1 VLKHFSGTPNTAFG
15 GFTVSPDS
23 RKGAK
28 MQKQKFSRSRML
40 ISGAL
45 VAGVMAIGGF
55 AFTNSN
61 TVPDTKA
68 GDGAGT
74 ITGYVA
80 SSVHYGLNSTDPSKI
95 DSVTFT
101 VDSAPVTGSTIKA
114 QLVTSG
120 TWYVCTNSTTTVTCN
135 TTVGTQATVT
145 PANNLRVVIA
155 D

>member
-1 VLKHFSGTPNTAFG
+1 M
-15 GFTVSPDS
+15 SPDS

-40 ISGAL
+40 ISAAA
-45 VAGVMAIGGF
+45 VAGVVAIGGY
-55 AFTNSN
+55 AFTASN

-80 SSVHYGLNSTDPSKI
+80 SSVHYGVNATDPSKI

-101 VDSAPVTGSTIKA
+101 VDSAPATGATLKA
-114 QLVTSG
+114 QLVASG
-120 TWYVCTNSTTTVTCN
+120 TWYTCTNSTTTVTCN

-145 PANNLRVVIA
+145 PANNLRVVIV